1 MYQCVQEHFPLN
13 KKTSFLLRLRGM
25 FYLFL
30 SSYTCQS
37 LYVYISLPKEQ
48 KRMKTNIVIL
58 INNNHASLT
67 LNGTVA
73 SISILPIPIA
83 DMGIDSTFVID
94 QGTQQQFEAIAIRRL
109 VRKLDWRLIPFLFLI
124 EMVSYLNRIS
134 ISK

>member
-1 MYQCVQEHFPLN
+1 
-13 KKTSFLLRLRGM
+13 
-25 FYLFL
+25 
-30 SSYTCQS
+30 
-37 LYVYISLPKEQ
+37 
-48 KRMKTNIVIL
+48 MKTNIVIL

-73 SISILPIPIA
+73 SISILLIPIA